1 MCCVRTSIA
10 MTTST
15 VSSES
20 RPRSLNIVSAT
31 TLPSSTWHA
40 PARDA
45 HARANVSRASSSR
58 ARARAPPT
66 CLLVILDDHHDALHD
81 VVLGQECLRARGAR
95 SSRLRVARITDSI
108 AKLTSAANC
117 RIWHA
122 TGMRTAH
129 GYQSGCRSETS
140 KQLACWRTELGVSS

>member
-58 ARARAPPT
+58 ARITPYPT
-66 CLLVILDDHHDALHD
+66 QAERQLAAELERQAAT
-81 VVLGQECLRARGAR
+81 EEERE
-95 SSRLRVARITDSI
+95 RLRRAFS
-108 AKLTSAANC
+108 
-117 RIWHA
+117 
-122 TGMRTAH
+122 
-129 GYQSGCRSETS
+129 
-140 KQLACWRTELGVSS
+140 